1 MSKIFVVYDRIHNVN
16 IAVFL
21 KEENAVAY
29 VEDTGHSPY
38 YEVRPV
44 ALLERQEAKE
54 CVYLVLQND
63 DNCVVIAA
71 FFEYEKAKEFADKE
85 TTRYKHF
92 YIEGLVVEDSITSAK
107 SMADVMGDWGY
118 HSDGE
123 YL

>member
-21 KEENAVAY
+21 KEENANAY
-29 VEDTGHSPY
+29 VEDTGHSSY

-44 ALLERQEAKE
+44 DLLERQEAKE

-92 YIEGLVVEDSITSAK
+92 YIEGMVVEDSDASIK